1 MSRSNSRSLVH
12 SLRVQTLV
20 TLFLGVLFPILFRL
34 DFQFVS
40 GQTPLYLT
48 MLFWTALA
56 AFGGLVLYRRV
67 LAVPGASPGYL
78 ILPTFTTSYLVVILV
93 LFFFRLDY
101 SRTILALSY
110 FLLVSWM
117 VFTVFVLRPE
127 KKRRFLVVPGGR
139 VERLKDIGTASWT
152 YLQSPD
158 APLSACDG
166 VVVDL
171 RIDLSDSWA
180 RFIAD
185 ATLAGT
191 PVFHVKEIEES
202 LTGQVE
208 IEHLSENNLGSLNP
222 NEAYLELKIIVDWL
236 LAAISLIV
244 LLPVFLLVAI
254 AIKLDSP
261 GEVMFRQSRQGY
273 RQRPFRIFKFR
284 TMMADPSSSAAQQ
297 ADPSSSAAQQGGAD
311 GQVQDA
317 EIDRAITRAGDNRIT
332 RVGRFLRRTRLDE
345 LPQILN
351 ILRGE
356 MSWIGPRP
364 EATVLSAWYDAE
376 LPFYSYR
383 HIVRPGITGWAQV
396 NQGHVADVGDV
407 HKKLHYDFY
416 YIKNFSFWLD
426 VTIFFMTIKVIL
438 SGHGSK

>member
-1 MSRSNSRSLVH
+1 MARSNSRSLVH
-12 SLRVQTLV
+12 SFRVQI
-20 TLFLGVLFPILFRL
+20 LFTFLLGVLFPILVRF
-34 DFQFVS
+34 DFHLVAR
-40 GQTPLYLT
+40 QTPLYLT
-48 MLFWTALA
+48 MLIWTTLA
-56 AFGGLVLYRRV
+56 AFGGLGLYRRV

-78 ILPTFTTSYLVVILV
+78 ILPAFTTSYLVVILV

-110 FLLVSWM
+110 LLLVSWM
-117 VFTVFVLRPE
+117 VFTVLVLRPE

-139 VERLKDIGTASWT
+139 VERLRDIHTASWS

-158 APLSACDG
+158 DSLSACDG

-171 RIDLSDSWA
+171 RIDLSDRWA

-244 LLPVFLLVAI
+244 LLPVFLLVAL

-273 RQRPFRIFKFR
+273 RQRPFRIYKFR
-284 TMMADPSSSAAQQ
+284 TMMAGPSSST
-297 ADPSSSAAQQGGAD
+297 AQQGDAGD
-311 GQVQDA
+311 QLHDA
-317 EIDRAITRAGDNRIT
+317 EIDRAITRPGDNRIT

>member
-1 MSRSNSRSLVH
+1 MARSNSRSLVH
-12 SLRVQTLV
+12 SFRVQI
-20 TLFLGVLFPILFRL
+20 LFTFLLGVLFPILVRF
-34 DFQFVS
+34 DFHLVAR
-40 GQTPLYLT
+40 QTPLYLT
-48 MLFWTALA
+48 MLIWTTLA
-56 AFGGLVLYRRV
+56 AFGGLGLYRRV

-78 ILPTFTTSYLVVILV
+78 ILPAFTTSYLVVILV

-110 FLLVSWM
+110 LLLVSWM
-117 VFTVFVLRPE
+117 VFTVLVLRPE

-139 VERLKDIGTASWT
+139 VERLRDIHTASWS

-158 APLSACDG
+158 DSLSACDG

-171 RIDLSDSWA
+171 RIDLSDRWA

-244 LLPVFLLVAI
+244 LLPVFLLVAL

-273 RQRPFRIFKFR
+273 RQRPFRIYKFR
-284 TMMADPSSSAAQQ
+284 TMMAG
-297 ADPSSSAAQQGGAD
+297 PSSSAAQQGDAGE
-311 GQVQDA
+311 QLHDA
-317 EIDRAITRAGDNRIT
+317 EIDRAITRPGDNRIT

>member
-1 MSRSNSRSLVH
+1 MARSNSRSLVH
-12 SLRVQTLV
+12 AFRVQILV
-20 TLFLGVLFPILFRL
+20 TLLLGVLFPILVRL
-34 DFQFVS
+34 DFRFAS
-40 GQTPLYLT
+40 AQTPFYLN
-48 MLFWTALA
+48 MLAWTALA
-56 AFGGLVLYRRV
+56 AFGGLLLYRRV

-78 ILPTFTTSYLVVILV
+78 ILPTYTTSYLVVILV

-117 VFTVFVLRPE
+117 MFSVFVLRP
-127 KKRRFLVVPGGR
+127 KKMLQFLVVPGGR
-139 VERLKDIGTASWT
+139 VERLKDIPNASWT
-152 YLQSPD
+152 YLKSPD
-158 APLSACDG
+158 QPLLSCDG

-171 RIDLSDSWA
+171 RIDLSDRWA

-191 PVFHVKEIEES
+191 SVFHVKEIEES

-222 NEAYLELKIIVDWL
+222 NEAYLEFKIIVDWL
-236 LAAISLIV
+236 LAAISLIL
-244 LLPVFLLVAI
+244 LLPVFLLVAL

-284 TMMADPSSSAAQQ
+284 TMMAAPSAPAAEE
-297 ADPSSSAAQQGGAD
+297 DETGS
-311 GQVQDA
+311 QVQKA

-364 EATVLSAWYDAE
+364 EAAVLSAWYDAE

-396 NQGHVADVGDV
+396 NQGHVADVNDV

-426 VTIFFMTIKVIL
+426 VMIFFMTIKVIL

>member
-1 MSRSNSRSLVH
+1 M
-12 SLRVQTLV
+12 
-20 TLFLGVLFPILFRL
+20 P
-34 DFQFVS
+34 
-40 GQTPLYLT
+40 
-48 MLFWTALA
+48 A
-56 AFGGLVLYRRV
+56 
-67 LAVPGASPGYL
+67 
-78 ILPTFTTSYLVVILV
+78 FTTSYLVVILV

-110 FLLVSWM
+110 LLLVSWM
-117 VFTVFVLRPE
+117 VFTVLVLRPE

-139 VERLKDIGTASWT
+139 VERLRDIHTASWS

-158 APLSACDG
+158 DSLSACDG

-171 RIDLSDSWA
+171 RIDLSDRWA

-244 LLPVFLLVAI
+244 LLPVFLLVAL

-273 RQRPFRIFKFR
+273 RQRPFRIYKFR
-284 TMMADPSSSAAQQ
+284 TMMAGPSSST
-297 ADPSSSAAQQGGAD
+297 AQQGDAGD
-311 GQVQDA
+311 QLHDA
-317 EIDRAITRAGDNRIT
+317 EIDRAITRPGDNRIT

>member
-1 MSRSNSRSLVH
+1 MARSNSRSLVH
-12 SLRVQTLV
+12 SFRVQI
-20 TLFLGVLFPILFRL
+20 LFTFLLGVLFPILVRF
-34 DFQFVS
+34 DFHLVAR
-40 GQTPLYLT
+40 QTPLYLT
-48 MLFWTALA
+48 MLIWTTLA
-56 AFGGLVLYRRV
+56 AFGGLGLYRRV

-78 ILPTFTTSYLVVILV
+78 ILPAFTTSYLVVILV

-110 FLLVSWM
+110 LLLVSWM
-117 VFTVFVLRPE
+117 VFTVLVLRPE

-139 VERLKDIGTASWT
+139 VERLRDIHTASWS

-158 APLSACDG
+158 DSLSACDG

-171 RIDLSDSWA
+171 RIDLSDRWA

-244 LLPVFLLVAI
+244 LLPVFLLVAL

-273 RQRPFRIFKFR
+273 RQRPFRIYKFR
-284 TMMADPSSSAAQQ
+284 TMMAGPSSST
-297 ADPSSSAAQQGGAD
+297 AQQGDAGE
-311 GQVQDA
+311 QLHDA
-317 EIDRAITRAGDNRIT
+317 EIDRAITRPGDNRIT

-426 VTIFFMTIKVIL
+426 VTIFFMTIKVVL

>member
-1 MSRSNSRSLVH
+1 MARSNSRSLVH
-12 SLRVQTLV
+12 SFRVQI
-20 TLFLGVLFPILFRL
+20 LFTFLLGVLFPILVRF
-34 DFQFVS
+34 DFHLVAR
-40 GQTPLYLT
+40 QTPLYLT
-48 MLFWTALA
+48 MLIWTTLA
-56 AFGGLVLYRRV
+56 AFGGLGLYRRV

-78 ILPTFTTSYLVVILV
+78 ILPAFTTSYLVVILV

-110 FLLVSWM
+110 LLLVSWM
-117 VFTVFVLRPE
+117 VFTVLVLRPE

-139 VERLKDIGTASWT
+139 VERLRDIHTASWS

-158 APLSACDG
+158 DSLSACDG

-171 RIDLSDSWA
+171 RIDLSDRWA

-244 LLPVFLLVAI
+244 LLPVFLLVAL

-273 RQRPFRIFKFR
+273 RQRPFRIYKFR
-284 TMMADPSSSAAQQ
+284 TMMAGPSSST
-297 ADPSSSAAQQGGAD
+297 AQQGDAGE
-311 GQVQDA
+311 QLHDA
-317 EIDRAITRAGDNRIT
+317 EIDRAITRPGDNRIT

-426 VTIFFMTIKVIL
+426 VTIFFMTIKVVL
-438 SGHGSK
+438 SGHG

>member
-12 SLRVQTLV
+12 SPRVQTLV

-34 DFQFVS
+34 DFRFVS

-110 FLLVSWM
+110 LLLVSWM
-117 VFTVFVLRPE
+117 VFTVLVLRPE

-139 VERLKDIGTASWT
+139 VERLRDIHTASWS

-158 APLSACDG
+158 DSLSACDG

-171 RIDLSDSWA
+171 RIDLSDRWA

-244 LLPVFLLVAI
+244 LLPVFLLVAL

-273 RQRPFRIFKFR
+273 RQRPFRIYKFR
-284 TMMADPSSSAAQQ
+284 TMMAGPSSST
-297 ADPSSSAAQQGGAD
+297 AQQGDAGE
-311 GQVQDA
+311 QLHDA
-317 EIDRAITRAGDNRIT
+317 EIDRAITRPGDNRIT

-426 VTIFFMTIKVIL
+426 VTIFFMTIKVVL

>member
-1 MSRSNSRSLVH
+1 MARSNSRSLVH
-12 SLRVQTLV
+12 SFRVQI
-20 TLFLGVLFPILFRL
+20 LFTFLLGVLFPILVRF
-34 DFQFVS
+34 DFHLVAR
-40 GQTPLYLT
+40 QTPLYLT
-48 MLFWTALA
+48 MLIWTTLA
-56 AFGGLVLYRRV
+56 AFGGLGLYRRV

-78 ILPTFTTSYLVVILV
+78 ILPAFTTSYLVVILV

-110 FLLVSWM
+110 LLLVSWM
-117 VFTVFVLRPE
+117 VFTVLVLRPE

-139 VERLKDIGTASWT
+139 VERLRDIHTASWS

-158 APLSACDG
+158 DSLSACDG

-171 RIDLSDSWA
+171 RIDLSDRWA

-244 LLPVFLLVAI
+244 LLPVFLLVAL

-273 RQRPFRIFKFR
+273 RQRPFRIYKFR
-284 TMMADPSSSAAQQ
+284 TMMAGPSSST
-297 ADPSSSAAQQGGAD
+297 AQQGDAGE
-311 GQVQDA
+311 QLHDA
-317 EIDRAITRAGDNRIT
+317 EIDRAITRPGDNRIT

>member
-1 MSRSNSRSLVH
+1 MARSNNRSLVH
-12 SLRVQTLV
+12 SFRVQILV
-20 TLFLGVLFPILFRL
+20 TLLLGVLFPTLVRL
-34 DFQFVS
+34 DFQLAS
-40 GQTPLYLT
+40 AQTPFYLN
-48 MLFWTALA
+48 MLIWTTLA
-56 AFGGLVLYRRV
+56 AFGGLLLYRRV
-67 LAVPGASPGYL
+67 LAVPGAGPGYL
-78 ILPTFTTSYLVVILV
+78 ILPTYTASYLVVILV

-117 VFTVFVLRPE
+117 MFSVFVLRP
-127 KKRRFLVVPGGR
+127 KKLLQFAVVPGGR
-139 VERLKDIGTASWT
+139 VERLKGIPTATWN
-152 YLQSPD
+152 YLRSPD
-158 APLSACDG
+158 EPLSACDG
-166 VVVDL
+166 VIVDL
-171 RIDLSDSWA
+171 RIDLSDRWA

-236 LAAISLIV
+236 LAALSLVV
-244 LLPVFLLVAI
+244 LLPVFLLVAL

-273 RQRPFRIFKFR
+273 RQKPFRIFKFR
-284 TMMADPSSSAAQQ
+284 TMMTDPPGLAV
-297 ADPSSSAAQQGGAD
+297 DNGGSGD
-311 GQVQDA
+311 EGNHA
-317 EIDRAITRAGDNRIT
+317 EIDRAITRPGDNRIT

-396 NQGHVADVGDV
+396 NQGHVADVNDV